1 MPATESTWRS
11 LKRMHVVFG
20 IASLAMLFT
29 TIWMLADDHNRSWKN
44 YQRKF
49 RDIETWTNTSRLEE
63 QDTAD
68 YEKTLSDLEKKLEDV
83 RQGPLTPAEQQQ
95 IDKFVALGKTKTEA
109 EDDDQAR
116 ADAQAADKIADDAA
130 QLAKLPDT
138 GKAEDDAAI
147 RSKRRVLRMDLYN
160 RMSDFVSR
168 VK

>member
-109 EDDDQAR
+109 ED
-116 ADAQAADKIADDAA
+116 AA

-138 GKAEDDAAI
+138 GEAEDDAAI
-147 RSKRRVLRMDLYN
+147 RAKRRDLRMDLYN
-160 RMSDFVSR
+160 RLSDFVSR
-168 VK
+168 VKFREDNL